1 LEEVP
6 VEAAVAGQQQDLLA
20 VALEITVRKDRRAL
34 HRVEREETQEQKTHV
49 ITAF

>member
-34 HRVEREETQEQKTHV
+34 HRVELEETQEQKTHV